1 MIRLF
6 ITGTDTDIGKTFV
19 TSALALTFQS
29 MGYKVGVF
37 KPLQSGAIETPSG
50 LLAPDI
56 ESVKKLST
64 EIKTKYSY
72 LLKGEVS
79 PALAAKLS
87 GVEIS
92 IDKIKND
99 FEDFSK
105 SLDIVLVEGAGGLC
119 APATENM
126 LMADLIKA
134 LNIPAVLVTGAYLG
148 SINHTLLSIKYME
161 SLNLAIRGLI
171 INNYPKNTE
180 DVAVKN
186 MTKELK
192 EFTSVD
198 ILGIIERQ
206 ENADNKTLIELFK
219 DCANRLIS

>member
-1 MIRLF
+1 MIKLF

-19 TSALALTFQS
+19 TSSLALTFQS
-29 MGYKVGVF
+29 MGYKTGVF
-37 KPLQSGAIETPSG
+37 KPLQSGAIATPNG
-50 LLAPDI
+50 FVAPDI
-56 ESVKKLST
+56 ESVKKLSS

-72 LLKGEVS
+72 LLEGEVS

-99 FEDFSK
+99 LEEFSK
-105 SLDIVLVEGAGGLC
+105 NLDIVLVEGAGGLC
-119 APATENM
+119 APATENV
-126 LMADLIKA
+126 LMADLIKV

-161 SLNLAIRGLI
+161 ALNLSIKGII

-192 EFTSVD
+192 NFTSVD
-198 ILGIIERQ
+198 ILEVIERQ
-206 ENADNKTLIELFK
+206 EKVDSKMLIELFK
-219 DCANRLIS
+219 NCAKRLIS